1 MIHRKVHRMFVSSI
15 RSQHHDRAMSG
26 SFFEELG
33 DPDLDVNL
41 EVGSGLQTGQT
52 TNDTSTEL
60 STPG

>member
-1 MIHRKVHRMFVSSI
+1 
-15 RSQHHDRAMSG
+15 MSG
-26 SFFEELG
+26 TFIEELG

-52 TNDTSTEL
+52 PNDTSTEL